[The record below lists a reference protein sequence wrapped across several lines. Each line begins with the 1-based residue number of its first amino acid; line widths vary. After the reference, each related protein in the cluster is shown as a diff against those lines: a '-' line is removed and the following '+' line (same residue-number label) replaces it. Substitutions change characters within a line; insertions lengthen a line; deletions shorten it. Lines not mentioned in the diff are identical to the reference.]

1 MSNGSTLRG
10 RRRVLQSTAALAGAS
25 AIGFP
30 AILRAQQDVIRIG
43 HLTPRTGF
51 LGQVGEYGFKGATL
65 AIEEANAAGGV
76 LGRKVE
82 LVAEDSVNPATA
94 ANKAAKLIERD
105 KVAAIFGEINSASG
119 LAISKEA
126 ERGRTPFFN
135 TGGNSDGLRGKD
147 CNRYMFHVEGNSTM
161 YTRTVVDYLNEQ
173 GLVKGKRWYAL
184 TADYAF
190 GHDLFRISNKYLG
203 ADGAVNVGNDLVPT
217 NTADYS
223 SYILKIRQARPDFVY
238 SCLAGIDLTNF
249 LKQYNEYN
257 LPYPVTGGAT
267 DTALFWLAG
276 IDSCSGFWQTM
287 WYHTINTP
295 GSQAFTRR
303 FQAKYG
309 HPPENQAWQDYTA
322 ARIVLQSIAETRGTD
337 SAKLIAY
344 LEKGAQ
350 FDLLKPR
357 KGTFN
362 PRDHQLLQEMFVVK
376 VKDKAQMK
384 DKWDFFEVVRAAPA
398 ANQPLMALQPSP
410 EENACTM
417 G

>member
-1 MSNGSTLRG
+1 MAERKVCVD
-10 RRRVLQSTAALAGAS
+10 RRKIVQAAAGA
-25 AIGFP
+25 AVLGFP
-30 AILRAQQDVIRIG
+30 AIVRSQADTIRLA

-65 AIEEANAAGGV
+65 AIDEANAGGGV
-76 LGRKVE
+76 LGRKLE
-82 LVAEDSVNPATA
+82 LIAEDSVNPATA

-126 ERGRTPFFN
+126 ERGERPFFN

-147 CNRYMFHVEGNSTM
+147 CNRYMFHVEANSTM
-161 YTRTVVDYLNEQ
+161 YTRTVVDWLNEK

-190 GHDLFRISNKYLG
+190 GHDLFRVSSKYLG
-203 ADGAVNVGNDLVPT
+203 ADGAINVGNDLVPT
-217 NTADYS
+217 NTQDWS
-223 SYILKIRQARPDFVY
+223 SYILKIRAAKPDFVY

-249 LKQYNEYN
+249 LKQYNEFN
-257 LPYPVTGGAT
+257 LPFPVTGGAT

-276 IDSCSGFWQTM
+276 IDSCSGFWQTT
-287 WYHTINTP
+287 WCHVIDTP
-295 GSQAFTRR
+295 GSQAFTKR
-303 FQAKYG
+303 FQARFG

-322 ARIVLQSIAETRGTD
+322 ARIILQSIAETKGTD
-337 SAKLIAY
+337 SAKLIEY

-362 PRDHQLLQEMFVVK
+362 ARDHQLMQEMFVVK
-376 VKDKAQMK
+376 VKTKAQMK
-384 DKWDFFEVVRAAPA
+384 DKWDFFEVMRPSPGP
-398 ANQPLMALQPSP
+398 NEPLTALQPSAD
-410 EENACTM
+410 ENACKM

>member
-135 TGGNSDGLRGKD
+135 TGAS
-147 CNRYMFHVEGNSTM
+147 
-161 YTRTVVDYLNEQ
+161 
-173 GLVKGKRWYAL
+173 A
-184 TADYAF
+184 
-190 GHDLFRISNKYLG
+190 
-203 ADGAVNVGNDLVPT
+203 
-217 NTADYS
+217 
-223 SYILKIRQARPDFVY
+223 
-238 SCLAGIDLTNF
+238 
-249 LKQYNEYN
+249 
-257 LPYPVTGGAT
+257 
-267 DTALFWLAG
+267 
-276 IDSCSGFWQTM
+276 SG
-287 WYHTINTP
+287 
-295 GSQAFTRR
+295 RR
-303 FQAKYG
+303 CAM
-309 HPPENQAWQDYTA
+309 PP
-322 ARIVLQSIAETRGTD
+322 
-337 SAKLIAY
+337 SA
-344 LEKGAQ
+344 
-350 FDLLKPR
+350 
-357 KGTFN
+357 
-362 PRDHQLLQEMFVVK
+362 
-376 VKDKAQMK
+376 
-384 DKWDFFEVVRAAPA
+384 
-398 ANQPLMALQPSP
+398 
-410 EENACTM
+410 C
-417 G
+417 